1 MPEGMSSKIGN
12 VFGVEIPRNLQIQL
26 KQRKLAIAKGDVKKN
41 MVNEGEIRDNE
52 TLKYLANK
60 SSWVRLVSSVNVASK
75 DDMRYFQ
82 KYFPN
87 LNIDKPDSLA
97 KNFVLFAGTSKYNTA
112 QVADINSPTGFKST
126 ANYQLRSGI
135 DADGA
140 YNILGDA
147 EWESYGARPMP
158 GITDVKIETM
168 GKLGSVRSATISF
181 NAWDK
186 YQLDVIDALYF
197 KMGYTMFLEW
207 GHAVY
212 YDKKGELQTSTYSIV
227 DPFAEDLTKEE
238 LARQIAQG
246 VEDTNGNYDGMLAM
260 CTNFTFDLNKEG
272 GFDCTIKL
280 IALGGLADSIKIN
293 QSKNL
298 SEDIKAEL
306 GLLVQKI
313 NADAKQKAKEEWLRQ
328 NQYAIQQNNDKIA
341 AATKDKEDAL
351 KKARE
356 ASNAVNKAAGRP
368 IRETII
374 LGYKDIANWKGL
386 YDSAEKINE
395 HGAIKGSQGTAGAFV
410 SVEKTENKTTGITLY
425 KGLYYLNRGFL
436 IAQTVGRG
444 DADPKNE
451 ENYDKIILNNKLL
464 KDIFANAKDGIR
476 LKDEGTNF
484 ITNFEWSVVG
494 QSGDSINLR
503 GYYTSN
509 GKKFGYVINISGDL
523 KKSILSYTSAYSE
536 GGNDTTYSVVN
547 GKGRIFG
554 DNTKGEL
561 TAIIEKLIAFLT
573 SFGDEYEAPSNALS
587 LDISNDGGDTWF
599 AIGNSNISKNGNNNG
614 TQYKDSTSKQY
625 VDSRSAK
632 ISYSWLIKIPVSGT
646 KTYTGPSGNTITE
659 NNVQVDAS
667 TTVKLTTFDP
677 DVIKS
682 VKLKP
687 GTADALASAEFETI
701 QKQQIADEA
710 VAAAGAIEVPKPIE
724 VPELT
729 VDEVTADEATKY
741 HSNLEYFL
749 RAIQIHSIN
758 KTISVQGN
766 RTKLVDLEEG
776 DFIYKLLSKGF
787 IPVEVLKEFSNSK
800 GSKLPDKWK
809 ITNLDNIS
817 GYSQRQKIIYSFAS
831 YGFNHNL
838 MSRPNYSKDQV
849 DDIPQQ
855 DFYNMFTS
863 VLPPFE
869 PINSLVKDV
878 KIGRPVYIRLSLLL
892 FAINQMCLLYDSPDK
907 KNGEMSPK
915 EQFPIMYLDF
925 NRLTNTCLTE
935 PAQLSTDPYKFLI
948 EFRCTNDEYLK
959 LFAGAVSGIEDE
971 STVPTVID
979 NILNK
984 LGQEGL
990 FKPEQQ
996 DTLSADLPAFKDST
1010 NPSGEASYVGYFLNT
1025 LVNIDYIL
1033 DLCKKFGKEDESE
1046 SVYLKP
1052 FLQQLIS
1059 DMGKSLGDI
1068 NFFRLAYNDQ
1078 SNCMYIT
1085 DDQVRPLQ
1093 AGESYIPLTDTTAFE
1108 TTSELPVFGKYS
1120 IAKSLSIK
1128 TEVNSKL
1135 SNMLAISANSKSKS
1149 TAGKD
1154 ATPFGVYNANFI
1166 DRYKKQA
1173 LEIADENGIKTSNEI
1188 SNALFFNAFVKS
1200 IFSSTNP
1207 SVDDVSQATNY
1218 YIDRMNKR
1226 KSINPATKSSA
1237 MIPVS
1242 VNLTFEGISGFYMG
1256 HAFTLPEQLL
1266 PYAYTREAVLS
1277 NGAIPAGKR
1286 VGFVVV
1292 GVDHSLQDSQWLTN
1306 LRANMIYLKD
1316 SQDFRNV
1323 AGLNRNAL
1331 TQGPANT
1338 FVGTS
1343 GDTSSVTG
1351 ANRCE
1356 NFDETSTNGAG
1367 RPIVP
1372 PSWRGK
1378 DLCRRYKKTEIAEND
1393 RKTLAQKLTTLIGL
1407 NAAKAAMASIQNE
1420 QGFRGFNWNLGG
1432 VDLTDGRWAYDP
1444 TYMDGYVL
1452 LTEGGTNTFKSFVTF
1467 KDLDSFVSFQKEK
1480 YVKRGFSNVT
1490 NASEFSNLYY
1500 SKWLGGD
1507 KAVETLFNQ
1516 QIKQYGSIAN
1526 APYLNGSNGARKVTD
1541 WQDLRLRYKTSFEIM
1556 YKSILKYF

>member
-1 MPEGMSSKIGN
+1 
-12 VFGVEIPRNLQIQL
+12 
-26 KQRKLAIAKGDVKKN
+26 
-41 MVNEGEIRDNE
+41 
-52 TLKYLANK
+52 
-60 SSWVRLVSSVNVASK
+60 
-75 DDMRYFQ
+75 MRYFQ

-112 QVADINSPTGFKST
+112 QVADINSPTGFKSA

-238 LARQIAQG
+238 LSRQIAQG

-272 GFDCTIKL
+272 GFDCTLKL

-306 GLLVQKI
+306 GVLVQKI
-313 NADAKQKAKEEWLRQ
+313 NADAKQKANEEWLRR
-328 NQYAIQQNNDKIA
+328 NQYAVQKNADDRARIEKE
-341 AATKDKEDAL
+341 KEDAL
-351 KKARE
+351 KKSIE
-356 ASNAVNKAAGRP
+356 ASDAVKNISGKP
-368 IRETII
+368 IRTII
-374 LGYKDIANWKGL
+374 SSGYKDIEKWNGL
-386 YDSAEKINE
+386 YDSAEKIDE

-410 SVEKTENKTTGITLY
+410 SIERTENKTTGIVLN
-425 KGLYYLNRGFL
+425 KGLYYLDRGFF
-436 IAQTVGRG
+436 IADTV
-444 DADPKNE
+444 DTKELDPKNE
-451 ENYDKIILNNKLL
+451 SSYDAIILNGKLL
-464 KDIFANAKDGIR
+464 KSIFENAKDGIR
-476 LKDEGTNF
+476 LKDEGNAFISNFNWSRSDPTTNIISSEENSLYLYGF
-484 ITNFEWSVVG
+484 
-494 QSGDSINLR
+494 
-503 GYYTSN
+503 YTSN
-509 GKKFGYVINISGDL
+509 GKNFGYSIQVYGDL
-523 KKSILSYTSAYSE
+523 KNTIK
-536 GGNDTTYSVVN
+536 NFQVVN

-554 DNTKGEL
+554 DNSKGEL
-561 TAIIEKLIAFLT
+561 TAAIEQVLATI
-573 SFGDEYEAPSNALS
+573 SSRGEEYPGQPNVLS
-587 LDISNDGGDTWF
+587 LDIKKDGGNTFVSLRQNVNSADT
-599 AIGNSNISKNGNNNG
+599 ITVSKNGNNKG
-614 TQYKDSTSKQY
+614 TQYKNSTSKQS
-625 VDSRSAK
+625 VESNSAR
-632 ISYSWLIKIPVSGT
+632 ISYSWTVKIPVIGDRT
-646 KTYTGPSGNTITE
+646 FVGPSGVEVTE
-659 NNVQVDAS
+659 RNVQVDALVS
-667 TTVKLTTFDP
+667 VKLITYDP
-677 DVIKS
+677 DIIKS

-687 GTADALASAEFETI
+687 GTADALATAEFEKI
-701 QKQQIADEA
+701 QKQQIADDA
-710 VAAAGAIEVPKPIE
+710 AAAAGAIVVPPKEEP
-724 VPELT
+724 PADLK

-758 KTISVQGN
+758 KTISLQGN
-766 RTKLVDLEEG
+766 RTKVVDLEEN

-817 GYSQRQKIIYSFAS
+817 GYSQRQKTIYSFAS

-849 DDIPQQ
+849 DNIPQH
-855 DFYNMFTS
+855 DFYKMFTS
-863 VLPPFE
+863 TLPPFE

-971 STVPTVID
+971 STVPAVID

-984 LGQEGL
+984 LGQGGL

-996 DTLSADLPAFKDST
+996 DTLSADLPAFKDAT
-1010 NPSGEASYVGYFLNT
+1010 NSSGEAAYVGYFLNT

-1046 SVYLKP
+1046 SIYLKP

-1173 LEIADENGIKTSNEI
+1173 LEIADENGIKTNNEI
-1188 SNALFFNAFVKS
+1188 NNALFFNEFVKS
-1200 IFSSTNP
+1200 IFSSTSP

-1266 PYAYTREAVLS
+1266 PYAYTRQAVLS

-1343 GDTSSVTG
+1343 RDTSG

-1356 NFDETSTNGAG
+1356 NFDETSTNIVG

-1378 DLCRRYKKTEIAEND
+1378 DLCRRYKKTEIVEND
-1393 RKTLAQKLTTLIGL
+1393 RKALAQKLTTLVGL
-1407 NAAKAAMASIQNE
+1407 NAAKSAMASILNE
-1420 QGFRGFNWNLGG
+1420 QGFVGFNWNLGG

-1452 LTEGGTNTFKSFVTF
+1452 LPEGGTDTFKSFVTF
-1467 KDLDSFVSFQKEK
+1467 KDLDSFLAFQKAK
-1480 YVKRGFSNVT
+1480 YVKKGFDKVR
-1490 NASEFSNLYY
+1490 NANEFAETYY
-1500 SKWLGGD
+1500 KEWLGGD
-1507 KAVETLFNQ
+1507 GVVERLWKQ
-1516 QIKQYGSIAN
+1516 QIDTFGSIDK
-1526 APYLNGSNGARKVTD
+1526 APYLNGSRGARRVTS
-1541 WQDLRLRYKTSFEIM
+1541 WEDLRLRYKTSFEAA